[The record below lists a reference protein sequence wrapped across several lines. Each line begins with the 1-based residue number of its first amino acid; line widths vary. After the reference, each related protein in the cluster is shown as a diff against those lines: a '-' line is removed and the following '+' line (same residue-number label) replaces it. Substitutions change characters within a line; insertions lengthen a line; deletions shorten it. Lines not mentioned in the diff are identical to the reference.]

1 MVSGAWIRATV
12 RSKGVKIGIIAAMP
26 GELKTLVRHVP
37 RLPVVRGSGISMW
50 EWELGEVQIV
60 AVCAGMGAAAARRA
74 FTAAEHTGSLDEV
87 LSVGWAGALSERAKV
102 GECYIP
108 SDIIDAQTGERF
120 ELGSDGERCVTTVRV
135 SDAAEKRRLAATY
148 GAMLVDMEA
157 ATVARLAQMRG
168 IPMRCFKAVSD
179 GVEAELPDLN
189 PYIDEMGK
197 LKMAGFLAAVAV
209 RPTAWG
215 ALLHLGRNSS
225 KAATALAE
233 VVSAYLE
240 TMSNA

>member
-1 MVSGAWIRATV
+1 
-12 RSKGVKIGIIAAMP
+12 VKIGIIAAMP
-26 GELKTLVRHVP
+26 GELKPLVRHMP
-37 RLPVVRGSGISMW
+37 KLPVVRGSGISMW
-50 EWELGEVQIV
+50 EWERGDLQVT

-87 LSVGWAGALSERAKV
+87 LSVGWAGALNNSAKV

-108 SDIIDAQTGERF
+108 SEVIDAQTGERF

-135 SDAAEKRRLAATY
+135 ADAAEKRRLAATY

-179 GVEAELPDLN
+179 GVDAHLPDLN
-189 PYIDEMGK
+189 PYIDERGHLRMV
-197 LKMAGFLAAVAV
+197 GFLAAVAM
-209 RPTAWG
+209 RPQSWG
-215 ALLHLGRNSS
+215 ALLQLGRNSARS
-225 KAATALAE
+225 ATALAE
-233 VVSAYLE
+233 VVGSYLE
-240 TMSNA
+240 AMSNE